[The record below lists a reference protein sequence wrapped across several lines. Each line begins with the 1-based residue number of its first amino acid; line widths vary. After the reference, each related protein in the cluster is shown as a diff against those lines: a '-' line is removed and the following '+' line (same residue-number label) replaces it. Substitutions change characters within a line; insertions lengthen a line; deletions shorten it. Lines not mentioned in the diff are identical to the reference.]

1 VDGSFVRSLGGT
13 RGSYEIA
20 SAVIALAHT
29 LEIGVVAEGVEL
41 ESQWLILRE
50 QGCDE
55 VQGYLFSRPLPP
67 GECLDFILERGGRAE
82 RVMSGEHPVASTTGG

>member
-1 VDGSFVRSLGGT
+1 
-13 RGSYEIA
+13 
-20 SAVIALAHT
+20 VIALAHT
-29 LEIGVVAEGVEL
+29 LDIGVVAEGVEL

-67 GECLDFILERGGRAE
+67 GAELERILLGAAAGQAAGAIDGQATASAGAGGGR
-82 RVMSGEHPVASTTGG
+82 